1 MNAKRKRPDT
11 GSDSVTEQERIVHE
25 VIRSKQD
32 MGISQLDMKREINLH
47 SNLIAKCI
55 KSLVSKNL
63 IKEVK
68 NIHSRRQK
76 HYMSA
81 EFEPSN
87 EITGGAWYVEG
98 SLDKEYI
105 NVLKEQCWRKIYGLK
120 VATLEGIVDAIK
132 RSNVSQIELSKQQV
146 EEIVK
151 ALVLDNEVME
161 VRSTGT
167 GEFASIPVG
176 KACYK
181 CAGKRGYGGE
191 PKLGALASVPCGVC
205 PQISR
210 CTPDGI
216 ISPITCEYYKKCFG
230 KVETSENEWDNLPLP
245 VGHDTDVLC
254 IEQTRLVKYSRHVT
268 RKQQK
273 LDFVLLTEIV
283 IEKMMRAVIFFTS
296 L

>member
-11 GSDSVTEQERIVHE
+11 VSDSVTEQERIVHE

-32 MGISQLDMKREINLH
+32 MGISQQDMKREINLH

-76 HYMSA
+76 HYMSV

-120 VATLEGIVDAIK
+120 VATLEGIADAIK

-216 ISPITCEYYKKCFG
+216 ISPITCEYYKKWLEF
-230 KVETSENEWDNLPLP
+230 
-245 VGHDTDVLC
+245 
-254 IEQTRLVKYSRHVT
+254 
-268 RKQQK
+268 
-273 LDFVLLTEIV
+273 
-283 IEKMMRAVIFFTS
+283 
-296 L
+296 

>member
-1 MNAKRKRPDT
+1 MHHAISFSYRMRCYSHHSCEDCESEQQRYQRYSRIGTSSTFEEIVISKGPAVKRMNAKRKRPDT
-11 GSDSVTEQERIVHE
+11 ISDSVTEQERIVHE

-32 MGISQLDMKREINLH
+32 MGISQQDMKREINLH

-120 VATLEGIVDAIK
+120 VATLEGIADAIK

-191 PKLGALASVPCGVC
+191 PKLGALASIPCGVC

-216 ISPITCEYYKKCFG
+216 ISPITCEYYKKWLEF
-230 KVETSENEWDNLPLP
+230 
-245 VGHDTDVLC
+245 
-254 IEQTRLVKYSRHVT
+254 
-268 RKQQK
+268 
-273 LDFVLLTEIV
+273 
-283 IEKMMRAVIFFTS
+283 
-296 L
+296 

>member
-11 GSDSVTEQERIVHE
+11 VSDSVTEQERIVHE

-32 MGISQLDMKREINLH
+32 MGISQQDMKREINLH

-120 VATLEGIVDAIK
+120 VATLEGIADAIK
-132 RSNVSQIELSKQQV
+132 RSNVSQIE
-146 EEIVK
+146 
-151 ALVLDNEVME
+151 
-161 VRSTGT
+161 
-167 GEFASIPVG
+167 F
-176 KACYK
+176 
-181 CAGKRGYGGE
+181 
-191 PKLGALASVPCGVC
+191 
-205 PQISR
+205 
-210 CTPDGI
+210 
-216 ISPITCEYYKKCFG
+216 
-230 KVETSENEWDNLPLP
+230 
-245 VGHDTDVLC
+245 
-254 IEQTRLVKYSRHVT
+254 
-268 RKQQK
+268 
-273 LDFVLLTEIV
+273 
-283 IEKMMRAVIFFTS
+283 
-296 L
+296 